1 MFKKSIMAP
10 YALHLLK
17 VRTILVGG
25 APKMLGNRRS
35 RGMSIIFEER
45 LSDSPY
51 VATITHGHTAS
62 DGSSLRPAENHR
74 HMVFVRYQGN
84 ARLLVVGPWTTS
96 GMVSYQE
103 GAEILW
109 VKFQPGTFMPHL
121 PTRKLLNTETSLPQ
135 ASGQSFWLDS
145 FVWQFPN
152 YENIETFLSRLVRK
166 EVLVHDPLVNAVL
179 QGHPHE
185 MSPRT
190 VRHRFLQATG
200 LTQSH
205 IRQVER
211 AKRAAE
217 LLRQGTSISDTVYEA
232 GYFDQPHLTRSLKQW
247 IGYTPAQIGRGYESD
262 NLAV

>member
-1 MFKKSIMAP
+1 
-10 YALHLLK
+10 
-17 VRTILVGG
+17 
-25 APKMLGNRRS
+25 
-35 RGMSIIFEER
+35 MSIIAEER
-45 LSDSPY
+45 LSDAPY
-51 VATITHGHTAS
+51 VATIALGQTTS
-62 DGSSLRPAENHR
+62 DGTSLRPAEIHW

-121 PTRKLLNTETSLPQ
+121 PTRNFLDTETILPQ
-135 ASGQSFWLDS
+135 ASGQSFWLDGS
-145 FVWQFPN
+145 VWQFPN
-152 YENIETFLSRLVRK
+152 YENVDTFINRLVRK
-166 EVLVHDPLVNAVL
+166 GVLVRDPLVSSVL

-200 LTQSH
+200 LTQGH

-217 LLRQGTSISDTVYEA
+217 LLRHGTSIADTVYEA

-247 IGYTPAQIGRGYESD
+247 IGYTPAQIVHGREPKKP
-262 NLAV
+262 AV

>member
-1 MFKKSIMAP
+1 
-10 YALHLLK
+10 
-17 VRTILVGG
+17 
-25 APKMLGNRRS
+25 
-35 RGMSIIFEER
+35 MSIIYEER
-45 LSDSPY
+45 SSDSPY
-51 VATITHGHTAS
+51 VATITHGRTAS
-62 DGSSLRPAENHR
+62 DGSSLRPAEIHW
-74 HMVFVRYQGN
+74 HMVFTRYQGTTQ
-84 ARLLVVGPWTTS
+84 LIVVGPWTAS
-96 GMVSYQE
+96 GVVSYAE

-121 PTRKLLNTETSLPQ
+121 PTRNFLDTETNLPQ
-135 ASGQSFWLDS
+135 ASDRSFWLDS
-145 FVWQFPN
+145 SVWQFPN
-152 YENIETFLSRLVRK
+152 YENIDTFIDRLVHK
-166 EVLVHDPLVNAVL
+166 KVLVRDPLVSSVL

-232 GYFDQPHLTRSLKQW
+232 GYFDQPHLTRSLTKW
-247 IGYTPAQIGRGYESD
+247 IGYTPAQIVHRREPEK
-262 NLAV
+262 LAV